1 MDRLRHYINQISP
14 LTDPAW
20 AVVSAFFVP
29 VTLRRNEYFAVAGRV
44 ETTAAFV
51 VNGILR
57 AFYRNSDGLEYNK
70 TFFMADDFL
79 GAFSSLVTGQTNQIY
94 IQALTDC
101 DLFVADYVALTRL
114 YDTYP
119 DWERFARRLAEG
131 YFVYKEKREL
141 ELVMLNADERYLQFR
156 DDYPDL
162 EQRIPQYHVASY
174 LGITPTQLSRVR
186 AKVFGRV

>member
-1 MDRLRHYINQISP
+1 MNRLRQYINQISP
-14 LTDPAW
+14 LSDPAW
-20 AVVSAFFVP
+20 AEVSSFFVP
-29 VTLRRNEYFAVAGRV
+29 ITLLKNDYFALAGRV
-44 ETTAAFV
+44 ETTAGYV
-51 VNGILR
+51 TEGLLR
-57 AFYRNSDGLEYNK
+57 AFYRNADGVEYNK
-70 TFFMADDFL
+70 TFFVADDFM

-101 DLFVADYVALTRL
+101 KLFVADYVALTRL

-131 YFVYKEKREL
+131 YFVYKEQREL
-141 ELVMLNADERYLQFR
+141 ELVLLNADERYRQFR
-156 DDYPDL
+156 EDYPGL

-186 AKVFGRV
+186 AKIFRSD